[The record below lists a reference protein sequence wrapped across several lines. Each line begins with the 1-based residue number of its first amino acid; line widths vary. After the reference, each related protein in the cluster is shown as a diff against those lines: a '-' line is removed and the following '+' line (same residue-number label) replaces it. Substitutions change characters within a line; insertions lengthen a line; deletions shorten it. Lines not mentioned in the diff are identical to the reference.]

1 MAKNLTPLE
10 KDEQINF
17 VDYCGAN
24 NITVI
29 STQNGFKMPKQAFNW
44 AAYSK
49 TLKKMGMSKGFPDL
63 IVLAR
68 NKSKTHEVLF
78 IEMKRQK
85 GGVLHE
91 EQKEWITR
99 LDNEG
104 YCVGVAKGCEA
115 AINILNRYLD
125 M

>member
-1 MAKNLTPLE
+1 MKNTSKLE
-10 KDEQINF
+10 KFEQMEF
-17 VDYCGAN
+17 VAYCEAN

-44 AAYSK
+44 AAYSR

-63 IVLAR
+63 IILAT

-85 GGVLHE
+85 GGVLHD
-91 EQKEWITR
+91 EQKEWIQK
-99 LDNEG
+99 LDNQN
-104 YCVGVAKGCEA
+104 YCVGVAKGCDS
-115 AINILNRYLD
+115 AISILNNYLQS
-125 M
+125 

>member
-1 MAKNLTPLE
+1 MVNTCKLE
-10 KDEQINF
+10 KFEQMEF
-17 VDYCGAN
+17 VAYCNLN

-91 EQKEWITR
+91 EQKEWIER

>member
-1 MAKNLTPLE
+1 MKNTTPLE
-10 KDEQINF
+10 KEEQMSF
-17 VDYCGAN
+17 VAYCEAN

-44 AAYSK
+44 AAYSR

-63 IVLAR
+63 IILAT

-85 GGVLHE
+85 GGVLHD
-91 EQKEWITR
+91 EQKEWIQK
-99 LDNEG
+99 LDDKN
-104 YCVGVAKGCEA
+104 YCVGVAKGCDS
-115 AINILNRYLD
+115 AISILNNYLQS
-125 M
+125 